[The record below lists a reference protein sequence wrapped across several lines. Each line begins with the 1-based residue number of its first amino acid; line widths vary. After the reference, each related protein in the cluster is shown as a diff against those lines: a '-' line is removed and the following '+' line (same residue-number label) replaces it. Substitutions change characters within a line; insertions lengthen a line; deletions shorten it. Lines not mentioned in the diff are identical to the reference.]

1 MPVQKER
8 AKDEEPS
15 WKCRGRKYSSVRA
28 TEDMKVEL
36 FVNFQEKKE
45 LHSIESSGDIYLS
58 L

>member
-36 FVNFQEKKE
+36 FVNLQEKKE
-45 LHSIESSGDIYLS
+45 LHSIESSGDI
-58 L
+58 